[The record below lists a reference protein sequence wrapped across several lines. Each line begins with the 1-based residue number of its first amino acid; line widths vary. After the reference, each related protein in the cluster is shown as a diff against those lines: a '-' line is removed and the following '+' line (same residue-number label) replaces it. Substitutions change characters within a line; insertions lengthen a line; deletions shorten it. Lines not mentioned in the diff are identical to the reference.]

1 MGVCAFF
8 PTPAPSYIHVDIL
21 LPSCIKPLIP
31 IQTQLLFAPFPFQS
45 TLTVIEFTITPSQ
58 WADFASQAVSLAV
71 CVYTVPLSVMS
82 WVSDETAITQTHPPP
97 PPPCA
102 LLALQHPVTF
112 GALAG
117 LCWIIGAP
125 QCQRPHRASWRGE

>member
-97 PPPCA
+97 PASLCFVGTTTPGDFRSTGWPVLDHRSAAVSTTSPCF
-102 LLALQHPVTF
+102 VE
-112 GALAG
+112 G
-117 LCWIIGAP
+117 
-125 QCQRPHRASWRGE
+125 